1 MSDVI
6 MERLQVLASHLCGN
20 LFGHLELAPPD
31 PILGTTLAY
40 NKDQDSKK
48 MNLGVGAYRCDKGK
62 PYVFPSVLEAERRIS
77 ADPTI
82 NKEYLPIDGLEKFNR
97 LSRELL
103 FGAQS
108 QAVQQKRIVTSQ
120 AISGT
125 GSLRVGAEFIATYL
139 RVPAVYVSKPTWG
152 PHVTIFQK
160 TGLQVR
166 EYPYWCGKTKGLDFT
181 GMTAALAGAP
191 AGSVVLLHACAHNPT
206 GVDPTQQQWQALAQL
221 MQERQLIPYF
231 DSAYQGFAT
240 GNIDGDAYGIRL
252 FVERGF
258 QCLVSQSYAK
268 NFGLYGERIG
278 ALHIVCA
285 DEATAVKV
293 LSQLKMV
300 IRPSYSSPPMHGAL
314 LVTRILE
321 DPALRRQW
329 EAELSQVS
337 QRIISMRAKLVEE
350 LRKLNVP
357 GDWSHIT
364 KQIGMFS
371 YTGLTTSQCQKL
383 ISKWHCYLLT
393 NGRISMAGINS
404 SNVAYLAQ
412 AIHDV
417 VTN

>member
-1 MSDVI
+1 
-6 MERLQVLASHLCGN
+6 MERLQVLAGHLCGN

-40 NKDQDSKK
+40 NKDKDPKK
-48 MNLGVGAYRCDKGK
+48 MNLGVGAYRCDMGK
-62 PYVFPSVLEAERRIS
+62 PYVFPSVKEAERRIS
-77 ADPTI
+77 ADTTI
-82 NKEYLPIDGLEKFNR
+82 NKEYLPIDGQEKFNR

-120 AISGT
+120 TISGT
-125 GSLRVGAEFIATYL
+125 GSLRIGAEFIATYL

-152 PHVTIFQK
+152 NHVTIFQK
-160 TGLQVR
+160 AGVQVR
-166 EYPYWCGKTKGLDFT
+166 EYPYWCAKTRGLDFQ

-240 GNIDGDAYGIRL
+240 GNIEGDAYGIRL

-314 LVTRILE
+314 IVTRILE

-329 EAELSQVS
+329 ESELSQVS
-337 QRIISMRAKLVEE
+337 QRIITMRGRLVEE

-364 KQIGMFS
+364 QQIGMFS

-404 SNVAYLAQ
+404 SNVAYLAT